1 MCSVFAKS
9 LSCYAAFPG
18 AFMVPRDDRRED
30 ATAKRL
36 FSLRPQI
43 SVEMLPPMGLLNCK
57 YGIIVHKILFA

>member
-1 MCSVFAKS
+1 
-9 LSCYAAFPG
+9 
-18 AFMVPRDDRRED
+18 MVPRDDRRED

-43 SVEMLPPMGLLNCK
+43 SVEMLPLMGLLNCK